1 MRGAGQPQTE
11 SAGERAKGVEMR
23 IESQRLVCCPVSDG
37 EMERLIE
44 NEKDAGLKQA
54 YSEMLRGCLAEPENR
69 IWHAVWAMELK
80 ERPGT
85 VVGDFSFKGAPQ
97 DGMVEIGYGLREEYR
112 GYGYMTETL
121 KAASVWALGQK
132 GVTRVEAETEPEN
145 EASQK
150 TLLRAGFVPTGA
162 VGKEGPRFVFRRRS
176 HRGGKKSGIVLR
188 RKFKK
193 VKYSCR

>member
-1 MRGAGQPQTE
+1 MT
-11 SAGERAKGVEMR
+11 R
-23 IESQRLVCCPVSDG
+23 IESERLVCSPVSDG

-44 NEKDAGLKQA
+44 NEKDPGLKQA

-121 KAASVWALGQK
+121 KAALKWALARE

-145 EASQK
+145 EASRK
-150 TLLRAGFVPTGA
+150 ALLRAGFVPTGTA
-162 VGKEGPRFVFRRRS
+162 GKEGPRFVYRT
-176 HRGGKKSGIVLR
+176 GP
-188 RKFKK
+188 
-193 VKYSCR
+193 